1 MNRPAAF
8 PIAPG
13 TADAE
18 VMLRILRERRA
29 DHTEELLSPRLDERR
44 SDLLRGCILQLDEF
58 IDWLTQLPG

>member
-18 VMLRILRERRA
+18 VMLRILRERRD
-29 DHTEELLSPRLDERR
+29 DHIAALISPGTDERR
-44 SDLLRGCILQLDEF
+44 SDLLRGRIAELDDF
-58 IDWLTQLPG
+58 IDWLTPTPD